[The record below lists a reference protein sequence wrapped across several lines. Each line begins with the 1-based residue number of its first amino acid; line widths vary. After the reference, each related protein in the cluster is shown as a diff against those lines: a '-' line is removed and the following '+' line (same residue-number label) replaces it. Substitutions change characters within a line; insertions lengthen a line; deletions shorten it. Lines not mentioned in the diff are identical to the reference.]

1 MFNKIKCRKA
11 AKKIILLCALCAF
24 VGILSPVGVFAQTP
38 KPGKQPTKAEMDKMM
53 DDAFKKAG
61 MSKEDAAAMK
71 EVMKDQGNKP
81 AAQQAVNL
89 DDIVKD
95 NKQLVPAKNTA
106 KINAVKKQY
115 TAAEV
120 TSTVNSMYTKLVAKG
135 DAAQIA
141 MAKKAMA
148 VAKTCTALMD
158 AANTAMLQGQPHTAL
173 LLSLK
178 AVQTCSSNLVAQ
190 NNLAALLTQYGYP
203 EQAIPFLQKIN
214 AEDKGNST
222 VLNNLAY
229 AWLGLGETETAYQNA
244 YKSVM
249 SNPQHPQSRLL
260 CGILLEKE
268 GKTTEAKQ
276 QIEIARKFNTTKL
289 TQQVSKNN
297 GNTSPFITMS
307 WAEIKK
313 RISVYEYFPEG
324 WRKTFKPAVNNI
336 SYVDAYDDGKRSD
349 LKMRQAFSK
358 KMDELIEA
366 KKKIA
371 DAEMKDMAGML
382 KKTMQ
387 GVNQTSL
394 LEISMNVRHALFMA
408 FGEEIKKWEARRPEL
423 MKYRDE
429 LFEKRFDGWV
439 RCELKAHGGGGSCTK
454 EHGESLCRQ
463 NQPTWAANC
472 NKMMQEYNPK
482 YMAFKDSLE
491 EELRYYYN
499 AMVTWTLI
507 CNPPALATANEI
519 TVLEL
524 TENFANN
531 SYGFNLD
538 DYWDSRYY
546 LQCHPFPC
554 GNVPSHNAQDN
565 NFPQP
570 LIPKFDCLVVFK
582 IPSGFGT
589 INIGNGES
597 LGSDNEYGI
606 TANGTNKSPSM
617 STSLG
622 TSGSR
627 VSEPGLN
634 KDPYVNTAMGSADP
648 VLGTPDDDELNP
660 LPKTNDNAKKED
672 KHAAPPKPSAVN
684 SNWDDDELVPLSKDR
699 DTELKDARNTVREL
713 LDNAMSTS
721 CNTEAEKKNKRKKAE
736 VLKEKI
742 EKEFRIQRCTQD
754 YEISHKE
761 YLDYINSL
769 PYEERIAVIAQKD
782 IIDRQL
788 NPTDSW
794 YGERMVFRKEL
805 FLNMEKKIAAA
816 EARRLK
822 RIAEFDKIPKEE
834 SARTE
839 RLNEY
844 YNSLDAKIQNN
855 LMHTM
860 DMFDPKYDVINGVL
874 VEVIKNNGLTPT
886 QNNGFNLPGKIA
898 GFIEGLFN

>member
-1 MFNKIKCRKA
+1 VAN
-11 AKKIILLCALCAF
+11 
-24 VGILSPVGVFAQTP
+24 AQ
-38 KPGKQPTKAEMDKMM
+38 KPKQPSKAEMDKMM

-81 AAQQAVNL
+81 PAQQPVNL
-89 DDIVKD
+89 DDILKD

-106 KINAVKKQY
+106 KINGVKKQY
-115 TAAEV
+115 TATEV
-120 TSTVNSMYTKLVAKG
+120 TSTVNSMYTKLLAKG

-158 AANTAMLQGQPHTAL
+158 AANTAILQGQPHTAL

-190 NNLAALLTQYGYP
+190 NNLAAMLTQYGYP
-203 EQAIPFLQKIN
+203 EQAIPFLQKLN

-244 YKSVM
+244 YKSVI

-260 CGILLEKE
+260 CGIILEKE
-268 GKTTEAKQ
+268 GETAEAKQ

-289 TQQVSKNN
+289 TQQVSKNS

-307 WAEIKK
+307 WAELKK

-336 SYVDAYDDGKRSD
+336 SYVDAYNDGKRSD

-358 KMDELIEA
+358 KMNELIEA

-371 DAEMKDMAGML
+371 DAEMKDVAGML

-387 GVNQTSL
+387 GVDQSL
-394 LEISMNVRHALFMA
+394 MLEISMNVRHALFMG
-408 FGEEIKKWEARRPEL
+408 FGEEIKKWEARRPEF

-439 RCELKAHGGGGSCTK
+439 RCELKAHDKGGNCTK

-491 EELRYYYN
+491 EELRFYYN

-507 CNPPALATANEI
+507 SNPPALATANEI
-519 TVLEL
+519 AALEL
-524 TENFANN
+524 IGNFANN
-531 SYGFNLD
+531 NYGFNLD
-538 DYWDSRYY
+538 DYWDSKFY
-546 LQCHPFPC
+546 LQCNPFPC

-570 LIPKFDCLVVFK
+570 LIPKFDCPVVFK

-606 TANGTNKSPSM
+606 TANGTIKSPNM

-634 KDPYVNTAMGSADP
+634 KDPYLNTAMGTVDP
-648 VLGTPDDDELNP
+648 VLGTPDDDELVP
-660 LPKTNDNAKKED
+660 LSKPNDKPKKNEAKD
-672 KHAAPPKPSAVN
+672 KAPPKPSSVN
-684 SNWDDDELVPLSKDR
+684 SNWDDDELVPLSKDS

-721 CNTEAEKKNKRKKAE
+721 CNTEAEKKSKRKKAE

-742 EKEFRIQRCTQD
+742 EREFRIQRVHQD
-754 YEISHKE
+754 YLEANQSL
-761 YLDYINSL
+761 LDHINNL
-769 PYEERIAVIAQKD
+769 PYEERIAAIKRKD
-782 IIDRQL
+782 EMDRQL

-805 FLNMEKKIAAA
+805 FDDMEKKIAASK
-816 EARRLK
+816 ERRLK
-822 RIAEFDKIPKEE
+822 RVAEYNKIPLAERE
-834 SARTE
+834 RTE
-839 RLNEY
+839 RLNDY
-844 YNSLDAKIQNN
+844 YNNLDTKIQDH
-855 LMHTM
+855 LMHTIN
-860 DMFDPKYDVINGVL
+860 MFDPKYDVINGVL